1 MIVITFSDTKI
12 RVGTITIRIR
22 NLFMIVSHNL
32 TAMNANRQFN
42 ITRQNKS
49 KLSEKLSS
57 GYRIN
62 RASDDAAGLAI
73 SEKMRRQIR
82 GLNRA
87 ADNIQ
92 DGISL
97 CNVADGALN
106 EIHDIMQ
113 RERQLLIQAGNDTNS
128 DSDKEYI
135 QQEINQLSEE
145 FDRIFDSTTFNE
157 IELFKGI
164 PTVLK
169 GPDTRTDTIGPDVDT
184 KTESNMQ
191 NSIYWVKKGD
201 AAPSGGTDISDTQDS
216 DVVIERFLYEEEI
229 GESVYPDIEPN
240 HPKFRET
247 DRADTT
253 TTVTDIHTEVTK
265 TYSKITDPDE
275 LKQYTQLKEPSKT
288 IGADGYVNRL
298 TNIAGNVDLSC
309 AMSQL
314 GIKVD
319 GKLIDVSLYGGRYS
333 QGTTYS
339 ADGMKAE
346 TKYKLQDG
354 LYLQQTVTMNSDR
367 DTYSFDFTIMNDTGK
382 DHSIELRF
390 AFDVMNEY
398 ASNVNNGSSSFTI
411 NGEFASVNVSGSS
424 GRDGS
429 LDKAVLGDIG
439 AMYGQGNW
447 DASSVVD
454 DKKETSHMGAGY
466 WWSASSADGSEIEV
480 GKVKYGPIN
489 YNMEPYGLETK
500 TEKTTTVTKTIV
512 QDFIE
517 TDILPKYL
525 DIQAGTEKGMLIPIR
540 LWDLSCEKMGVRAGT
555 EVSVNSVGTSLRNID
570 QAFEKINHIRSYYGA
585 MTNRLEHAYRVNK
598 NSEENTQAAESVIRD
613 TDMARTMV
621 EYSNHN
627 ILEQAGN
634 SMLVQANQSNQD
646 VLALLR

>member
-1 MIVITFSDTKI
+1 
-12 RVGTITIRIR
+12 
-22 NLFMIVSHNL
+22 MIVSHNL
-32 TAMNANRQFN
+32 TAINANRQYN

-62 RASDDAAGLAI
+62 RAADDAAGLAI

-128 DSDKEYI
+128 NTDKGYI

-145 FDRIFDSTTFNE
+145 FDIIFDSTTFNE
-157 IELFKGI
+157 IKLFKGT

-169 GPDTRTDTIGPDVDT
+169 GPDTLEVTQGPDVDT
-184 KTESNMQ
+184 KTESTIQ
-191 NSIYWVKKGD
+191 NSIYWVKKVD
-201 AAPSGGTDISDTQDS
+201 SAPSGGKDEFDTQNT
-216 DVVIERFLYEEEI
+216 DVVIERFLYEEELD
-229 GESVYPDIEPN
+229 ESEYPDIEPN
-240 HPKFRET
+240 HSKFRET
-247 DRADTT
+247 DRTDTT
-253 TTVTDIHTEVTK
+253 TTVTDIYTEVTK
-265 TYSKITDPDE
+265 TYTKITDEDE
-275 LKQYTQLKEPSKT
+275 LKKYTQLKEPSKT

-314 GIKVD
+314 GVKVD
-319 GKLIDVSLYGGRYS
+319 GKLVNVSLYGGGYS
-333 QGTTYS
+333 SVTTYS

-367 DTYSFDFTIMNDTGK
+367 DTYSFDFSIKNDTGK

-398 ASNVNNGSSSFTI
+398 TSNVNDGSSSFTI
-411 NGEFASVNVSGSS
+411 NGEIASVNVSGSS
-424 GRDGS
+424 GSDGS

-439 AMYGQGNW
+439 KMYGQENW

-454 DKKETSHMGAGY
+454 GKKETSHMGAAF
-466 WWSASSADGSEIEV
+466 WWNASSTDGSEIEV

-489 YNMEPYGLETK
+489 YNMEPYELETK
-500 TEKTTTVTKTIV
+500 TDKTTKETKTV
-512 QDFIE
+512 KQDYIE

-525 DIQAGTEKGMLIPIR
+525 DIQAGTEKGMLLPIR
-540 LWDLSCEKMGVRAGT
+540 LWDLSCEKMGVRAGS
-555 EVSVNSVGTSLRNID
+555 EVSVKSVGTSLGNID

-585 MTNRLEHAYRVNK
+585 MTNRLEHAYNVNK
-598 NSEENTQAAESVIRD
+598 NSEENTQAAESIIRD
-613 TDMARTMV
+613 TDMAKTMV
-621 EYSNHN
+621 AYANHN
-627 ILEQAGN
+627 ILEQAGT
-634 SMLVQANQSNQD
+634 SMLAQANHSNQD
-646 VLALLR
+646 VLSLLG